1 MNKDK
6 ENKKHEST
14 ELQTR
19 YEGKAL
25 ETTSP
30 FSFVRR
36 FAEDMDR
43 LFDEFNGY
51 RFPNLF
57 SREILP
63 FRNEFQ
69 NAAWAPQIEVRRHN
83 GDLTVRADLPGMT
96 KDDVKVELT
105 DEALTISGER
115 KEEKEEKHEG
125 YYRSERSYGTFYRQI
140 PLPQGVDADKA
151 TATFTNG
158 VLEVTIQVPKT
169 ELRGRKL
176 EIKEGVETAKAKTAA
191 AK

>member
-1 MNKDK
+1 MSKDK

-14 ELQTR
+14 ELETR
-19 YEGKAL
+19 NGGKAF
-25 ETTSP
+25 EATSP

-36 FAEDMDR
+36 FAEEMDR
-43 LFDEFNGY
+43 LFDDFNGY
-51 RFPNLF
+51 RLPNLF
-57 SREILP
+57 GREISP
-63 FRNEFQ
+63 FRKEFE
-69 NAAWAPQIEVRRHN
+69 NAAWAPKIEVRQHN
-83 GDLTVRADLPGMT
+83 GDLTVRADLPGLT

-115 KEEKEEKHEG
+115 KEEKEEKREG
-125 YYRSERSYGTFYRQI
+125 YYRSERNYGAFYRQI

-151 TATFTNG
+151 TATFNNG

-169 ELRGRKL
+169 ELRSRKL
-176 EIKEGVETAKAKTAA
+176 EIKEGQETAKAKAAA